1 MTLLLIF
8 LLVVAAIAIGVL
20 AFAKPKGKTKVE
32 KRLKRGRSAASRVQ
46 FEQQI
51 EEPDAKGKSKY
62 LTVIEAYLK
71 PLAERRLGAEQEV
84 AILRQLH
91 AAGDYRTTAA
101 QFLARQFMWA
111 IILPVF
117 FLFSNWLILE
127 LDPVVTVAGAIA
139 SFFVGYILPPQQLK
153 SLTEKRQNQIIKA
166 LPTTLDLL
174 TTCVEA
180 GLSLQAAMAK
190 VVELGKPHPLRDELE
205 RTLKEVQLGRPR
217 AEALRELGK
226 RAGLKELNS
235 VAVAMVQAE
244 AMGTSIA
251 KTLRTQSE
259 MLREARW
266 QRAQEMAAKA
276 ALKLTF
282 PVVFLI
288 FPTIFVI
295 IFGPLL
301 LSLFLGQ

>member
-1 MTLLLIF
+1 MTMLLIF
-8 LLVVAAIAIGVL
+8 LLVVVAIAIGFL

-32 KRLKRGRSAASRVQ
+32 KRLKKSRSVSSRVV
-46 FEQQI
+46 FE
-51 EEPDAKGKSKY
+51 ERADETDTRGKSKY
-62 LTVIEAYLK
+62 LTILEAYLK
-71 PLAERRLGAEQEV
+71 PLAERRLGPEQEV
-84 AILRQLH
+84 AILRRLR
-91 AAGDYRTTAA
+91 ASGDYRTTAA
-101 QFLARQFMWA
+101 QFLARQLLWA

-127 LDPVVTVAGAIA
+127 LSPTVAVAGAIA

-153 SLTEKRQNQIIKA
+153 SLTERRQNQIIKA

-180 GLSLQAAMAK
+180 GLSLQASMAK
-190 VVELGKPHPLRDELE
+190 VVELGKPHPLREELE

-282 PVVFLI
+282 PVVFLV